1 MGSRSFMRSVVS
13 VTVKAETCSDSNSS
27 RTSAYDGSASTGLF
41 IKP

>member
-13 VTVKAETCSDSNSS
+13 VTVKAETCSDSNSP
-27 RTSAYDGSASTGLF
+27 RTSAYDGSVSTGLF